1 MAELVLVP
9 LERVDAGVLNS
20 MLEDY
25 ASRDGTDYGAREL
38 ELGEKVANLRA
49 QLGNGSL
56 AIVYDLA
63 SEQWD
68 LLPQEQLAQ
77 WQL

>member
-1 MAELVLVP
+1 MAEMVRIP
-9 LERVDAGVLNS
+9 LERVDSAVLNS

-25 ASRDGTDYGAREL
+25 ASRDGTDYGSREL
-38 ELGEKVANLRA
+38 SLEEKVANL
-49 QLGNGSL
+49 QLQLRDGSL
-56 AIVYDLA
+56 AVVYDLD

-68 LLPQEQLAQ
+68 LVTEDQLDQ

>member
-1 MAELVLVP
+1 MAEMVRVP

-25 ASRDGTDYGAREL
+25 ASRDGTDYGVREL
-38 ELGEKVANLRA
+38 ELGEKVASLQA
-49 QLGNGSL
+49 QLRNGSL

-68 LLPQEQLAQ
+68 LLPQEQLEQ
-77 WQL
+77 WQI

>member
-1 MAELVLVP
+1 MAEMVRVP
-9 LERVDAGVLNS
+9 LERVDGGVLNS

-38 ELGEKVANLRA
+38 ELAEKVANLQA
-49 QLGNGSL
+49 QLRSGSL

-68 LLPQEQLAQ
+68 LLPQEQLEQ

>member
-1 MAELVLVP
+1 MAQFVQVP
-9 LERVDAGVLNS
+9 TDRLDTDVLNG

-38 ELGEKVANLRA
+38 SLEEKVSNLRM
-49 QLGNGSL
+49 QLNDGSL
-56 AIVYDLA
+56 AVVYELD

-68 LLPQEQLAQ
+68 LLPRERLQELS
-77 WQL
+77 L

>member
-1 MAELVLVP
+1 VAEFVLVP

-20 MLEDY
+20 MLEEY

-49 QLGNGSL
+49 QLRTGSL

>member
-1 MAELVLVP
+1 MAELVRVP
-9 LERVDAGVLNS
+9 LERVDAEVLNS

-38 ELGEKVANLRA
+38 ELGEKVANLQA
-49 QLGNGSL
+49 QLRAGSL

>member
-1 MAELVLVP
+1 
-9 LERVDAGVLNS
+9 

>member
-38 ELGEKVANLRA
+38 ELREKVANLRA

>member
-1 MAELVLVP
+1 MAEMVRVP

-38 ELGEKVANLRA
+38 ELAEKVANLQA
-49 QLGNGSL
+49 QLRSGSL

-68 LLPQEQLAQ
+68 LLPQEQLEQ

>member
-49 QLGNGSL
+49 QLGDGSL

-68 LLPQEQLAQ
+68 LLPQDQLAQ

>member
-9 LERVDAGVLNS
+9 LERVDAAVLNS

-49 QLGNGSL
+49 QLRTGSL

>member
-1 MAELVLVP
+1 MAQLLRIP
-9 LERVDAGVLNS
+9 LERVDADVLQA

-25 ASRDGTDYGAREL
+25 ASRDGTDYGEREL
-38 ELGEKVANLRA
+38 SLGEKVSNLMR
-49 QLGNGSL
+49 QLDKGSL

-68 LLPQEQLAQ
+68 LLSEERLVEFD
-77 WQL
+77 L

>member
-1 MAELVLVP
+1 MAELVRVP
-9 LERVDAGVLNS
+9 LERVDAEVLNS
-20 MLEDY
+20 MLEDF

-38 ELGEKVANLRA
+38 ELGEKVANLHA
-49 QLGNGSL
+49 QLRDGSL

-68 LLPQEQLAQ
+68 LLPEEQLTQ

>member
-1 MAELVLVP
+1 MAEMVRVP

-25 ASRDGTDYGAREL
+25 ASRDGTDYGFREL
-38 ELGEKVANLRA
+38 ELGEKVASLQA
-49 QLGNGSL
+49 QLRNGSL

-68 LLPQEQLAQ
+68 LLPQEQLEQ
-77 WQL
+77 WQI

>member
-1 MAELVLVP
+1 MAELIRVP

-38 ELGEKVANLRA
+38 DLGEKVANLQA
-49 QLGNGSL
+49 QLRAGSL

-68 LLPQEQLAQ
+68 LLPQEQLAE

>member
-1 MAELVLVP
+1 MAEMIRVP

-38 ELGEKVANLRA
+38 ELGEKVASLRA

>member
-1 MAELVLVP
+1 MAEMVRVP

-25 ASRDGTDYGAREL
+25 ASRDGTDYGVREL
-38 ELGEKVANLRA
+38 ELGEKVASLHA
-49 QLGNGSL
+49 QLRSGSL

-68 LLPQEQLAQ
+68 LLPQEQLEQ
-77 WQL
+77 WQI

>member
-1 MAELVLVP
+1 MAEMVRVP

-38 ELGEKVANLRA
+38 ELAEKVANLQA
-49 QLGNGSL
+49 QLRSGSL

-68 LLPQEQLAQ
+68 LLPQEELEQ

>member
-1 MAELVLVP
+1 MAELVRVP
-9 LERVDAGVLNS
+9 PERVDAEVLNS

-38 ELGEKVANLRA
+38 ELGEKVANLQA
-49 QLGNGSL
+49 QLRAGSL

>member
-1 MAELVLVP
+1 MAEMVRVP

-38 ELGEKVANLRA
+38 ELAEKVANLQA
-49 QLGNGSL
+49 QLRSGSL

-68 LLPQEQLAQ
+68 LLPQEQLEQ
-77 WQL
+77 WQI

>member
-1 MAELVLVP
+1 MAELVRVP
-9 LERVDAGVLNS
+9 LERVDAEVLNS

-25 ASRDGTDYGAREL
+25 ASRDGTDYGARER
-38 ELGEKVANLRA
+38 ELGEKVANLQA
-49 QLGNGSL
+49 QLRAGSL

>member
-20 MLEDY
+20 MLEEY

-38 ELGEKVANLRA
+38 ELGEKVANLRV
-49 QLGNGSL
+49 QLRTGSL

>member
-1 MAELVLVP
+1 MAEMIRVP
-9 LERVDAGVLNS
+9 LERVDVGVLNS

-25 ASRDGTDYGAREL
+25 ASRDGTDYGVREL
-38 ELGEKVANLRA
+38 ELGEKVASLRA
-49 QLGNGSL
+49 QLSSGSL